1 VIWVIKPGYSIKGK
15 SEKIIKQNSRSSK
28 IKKKKQITIKKIKI
42 KSDIKLNKIK

>member
-28 IKKKKQITIKKIKI
+28 IKKKQITIKKIKI